1 MTTSQTIQLRLTLS
15 PFHISH
21 IIQQMNSLWFNFNK
35 TSHYPTITAPNIL
48 PTIDLL
54 QVNIPPVTKLPFY
67 DNYSCTINIY
77 HNHLPNTLILTLS
90 FPQASILDPAYHIIP
105 HTAQPDSISESILL
119 FDTKTQ
125 TFPLPDHFKSE
136 LPGLV
141 PSDTFHL
148 PINSEDFS

>member
-35 TSHYPTITAPNIL
+35 TSPYPTITAPNIL

-77 HNHLPNTLILTLS
+77 QNPLPHKLVLTIS
-90 FPQASILDPAYHIIP
+90 FPLASKLNPEYQIIP
-105 HTAQPDSISESILL
+105 HPTQPDSISESILL
-119 FDTKTQ
+119 FDIPTQ
-125 TFPLPDHFKSE
+125 TFLLP
-136 LPGLV
+136 
-141 PSDTFHL
+141 
-148 PINSEDFS
+148 